1 MKELAHFIEIVA
13 NAFLRREFITILP
26 FLLGLA
32 TILHFAMPVGA
43 DLVGNNEGDC
53 YGSSADLFESGADNV
68 VTTMIVAASP
78 IFLQNMCFPP

>member
-1 MKELAHFIEIVA
+1 MKELPHYIEIGT

-43 DLVGNNEGDC
+43 DL
-53 YGSSADLFESGADNV
+53 FESGADNV
-68 VTTMIVAASP
+68 VTTMIISTSP
-78 IFLQNMCFPP
+78 IFMQNMVGWVCFPP